1 MQLDAPVPRDPQ
13 VTDRPPTADHRPPTT
28 EACSPMPVDLQ
39 TGVRTYQFVVDR
51 LEERRGEQYPAG
63 RDKYEADWTAAH
75 DLEKTFAEAV
85 NANDLATAE
94 SLLQEITK
102 FGRTVAGPP

>member
-1 MQLDAPVPRDPQ
+1 
-13 VTDRPPTADHRPPTT
+13 
-28 EACSPMPVDLQ
+28 MPVDLQ

-63 RDKYEADWTAAH
+63 REEYEAAWTAAH

-94 SLLQEITK
+94 SLLQELTNLAEPWRDHPDHPDNHDERQPRDAVL
-102 FGRTVAGPP
+102 GNQE